1 VKVVHIELINSHG
14 MSLDSTSLTIVDGEL
29 DEEGKIN
36 KAMIAFIM
44 QVVINTGDS
53 VRVTEYTG

>member
-1 VKVVHIELINSHG
+1 MKVVHIELVNSHG
-14 MSLDSTSLTIVDGEL
+14 MSLDSTSLTIADGEM

-53 VRVTEYTG
+53 IRVSEYTG

>member
-1 VKVVHIELINSHG
+1 MKVVHIELINSHG
-14 MSLDSTSLTIVDGEL
+14 MSLDSTSLTIADGEQ

-36 KAMIAFIM
+36 KAMVDFVM

-53 VRVTEYTG
+53 IRVTEYTG